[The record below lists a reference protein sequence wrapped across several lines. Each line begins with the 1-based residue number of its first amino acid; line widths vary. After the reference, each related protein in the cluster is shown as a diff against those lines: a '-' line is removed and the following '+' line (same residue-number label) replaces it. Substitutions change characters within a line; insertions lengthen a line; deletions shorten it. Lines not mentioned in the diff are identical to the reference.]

1 MRAIVVLCI
10 AGIIL
15 LSGCAAPG
23 RATGT
28 GAVLG
33 AATGAA
39 VGSFSA
45 NAGKGALLGAG
56 VGALGGYLID
66 SSSARYHRGPAY
78 QGGRR
83 CAPGF
88 FLNRR
93 GRCVRY

>member
-1 MRAIVVLCI
+1 MRMLLVLCVT
-10 AGIIL
+10 GTL
-15 LSGCAAPG
+15 LLAGCATPG
-23 RATGT
+23 RSTGT
-28 GAVLG
+28 GALVG
-33 AATGAA
+33 AASGAA

-66 SSSARYHRGPAY
+66 ANNAAYHQGPAHRGA
-78 QGGRR
+78 RR

>member
-1 MRAIVVLCI
+1 MRTIVVLCMV
-10 AGIIL
+10 GTL
-15 LSGCAAPG
+15 LLAGCAAPG
-23 RATGT
+23 RGTGT
-28 GAVLG
+28 GALVG

-66 SSSARYHRGPAY
+66 ANNARYHHGPVHR
-78 QGGRR
+78 GGRR